1 MNKKLKALAVQHYP
15 NWLGRLGYRC
25 IFLAH
30 KLVIEVEPSMERGGM
45 EYNISELVEW
55 ILESVKEII
64 RQLEKGV
71 YNRKVME
78 KLPAWH
84 RTGTILRKDYW
95 DIYPDGRKAFF
106 ASISKDDVDEFVK
119 CMAVQRDMYICIA
132 MWISGLKELR
142 QMIFTASVLW
152 GTRKTGMT
160 DQIFMRK

>member
-1 MNKKLKALAVQHYP
+1 MNKKLKAPAVQHYP

-45 EYNISELVEW
+45 EYNIYELVEW

-106 ASISKDDVDEFVK
+106 APISKDDVDEFVK
-119 CMAVQRDMYICIA
+119 CMAAQRDMYICIA
-132 MWISGLKELR
+132 MWISGLKEL
-142 QMIFTASVLW
+142 Q
-152 GTRKTGMT
+152 
-160 DQIFMRK
+160 